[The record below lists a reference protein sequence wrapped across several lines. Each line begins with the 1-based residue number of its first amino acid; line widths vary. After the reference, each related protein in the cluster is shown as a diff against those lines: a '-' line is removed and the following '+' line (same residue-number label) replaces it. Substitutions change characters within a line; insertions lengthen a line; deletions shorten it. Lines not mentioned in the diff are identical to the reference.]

1 MKRIVP
7 YATLVLL
14 FVSVITFLLVKRSTT
29 VPLKFSTKDIPNHN
43 LVIVT
48 PSDSEFAQLRTK
60 LTGKTA
66 TEELDLPYVFVKNMD
81 QKRRVIAYTLKWSIP
96 QANGQVITRTR
107 SVCREDLLAG
117 REGVVGADDL
127 TLYPQTARLFSVS
140 GFADGDEVSLTGD
153 ARVVNKN
160 AEAVSNI
167 VKTGVPARINEQ
179 LNNTHSIAVSID
191 SALFDDGDFVG
202 PNTTKHLERIEAQIQ
217 AKRKIMREV
226 FQRLKGK
233 ETYSAVMKSLIER
246 HEKLSKLEMGPS
258 PEPDIEEIQR
268 RSDKRYLDQILEMQ
282 RGFGSDELA
291 LRQFLW
297 TNHKDRYLAIRK
309 VDH

>member
-1 MKRIVP
+1 
-7 YATLVLL
+7 
-14 FVSVITFLLVKRSTT
+14 
-29 VPLKFSTKDIPNHN
+29 
-43 LVIVT
+43 
-48 PSDSEFAQLRTK
+48 
-60 LTGKTA
+60 
-66 TEELDLPYVFVKNMD
+66 
-81 QKRRVIAYTLKWSIP
+81 
-96 QANGQVITRTR
+96 
-107 SVCREDLLAG
+107 
-117 REGVVGADDL
+117 
-127 TLYPQTARLFSVS
+127 
-140 GFADGDEVSLTGD
+140 
-153 ARVVNKN
+153 
-160 AEAVSNI
+160 
-167 VKTGVPARINEQ
+167 
-179 LNNTHSIAVSID
+179 
-191 SALFDDGDFVG
+191 
-202 PNTTKHLERIEAQIQ
+202 
-217 AKRKIMREV
+217 MREV

>member
-1 MKRIVP
+1 
-7 YATLVLL
+7 
-14 FVSVITFLLVKRSTT
+14 

-179 LNNTHSIAVSID
+179 LNNTHSILHSSTMAILWARTLQSTW
-191 SALFDDGDFVG
+191 S
-202 PNTTKHLERIEAQIQ
+202 E
-217 AKRKIMREV
+217 
-226 FQRLKGK
+226 
-233 ETYSAVMKSLIER
+233 
-246 HEKLSKLEMGPS
+246 SKL
-258 PEPDIEEIQR
+258 R
-268 RSDKRYLDQILEMQ
+268 YKRSEK
-282 RGFGSDELA
+282 
-291 LRQFLW
+291 
-297 TNHKDRYLAIRK
+297 
-309 VDH
+309 